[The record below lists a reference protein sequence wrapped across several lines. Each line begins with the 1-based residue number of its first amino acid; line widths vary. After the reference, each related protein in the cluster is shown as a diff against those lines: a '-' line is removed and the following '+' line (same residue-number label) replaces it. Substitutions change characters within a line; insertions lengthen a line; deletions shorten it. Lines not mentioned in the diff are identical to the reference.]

1 MRGIAK
7 FLGATKFLVDIL
19 IWALKNNWIKFVWD
33 LPGSPLLWAKLTAC
47 FDDKHI
53 TDGELT
59 LVLVQL
65 KEEVSGTFAERVVDA
80 LIWAIEL
87 VSPIDW
93 SIEGV
98 WEKFW
103 TPIVDAVKDNKLT
116 NVEVGNIIGT
126 LVRW

>member
-1 MRGIAK
+1 M
-7 FLGATKFLVDIL
+7 DIL

-59 LVLVQL
+59 LVLEQL
-65 KEEVSGTFAERVVDA
+65 KEEVGTIAQKVIDA

-93 SIEGV
+93 SIEGT

-103 TPIVDAVKDNKLT
+103 KPIVDKVRDGKLT